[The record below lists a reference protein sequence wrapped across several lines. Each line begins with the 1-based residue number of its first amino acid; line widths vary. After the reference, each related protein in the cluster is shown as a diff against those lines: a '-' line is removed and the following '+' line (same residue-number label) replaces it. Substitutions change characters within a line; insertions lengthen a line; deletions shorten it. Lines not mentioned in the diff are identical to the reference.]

1 MVVLGAVT
9 GPHGVH
15 GWVRVHPFGDDPLSW
30 SKMPVWWLGPE
41 AGPWQ
46 EMKISRCRLQ
56 GDGLVVAFEGV
67 TDRNQAE
74 ALQKLLVAA
83 PRTAL
88 PETGENEFYWADL
101 IGAKVLNTRDECLGV
116 VKGLIETGA
125 NDVLRVQGEDGEERL
140 IPFVNAVVT
149 QVDQAQGLIRVE
161 WERDW

>member
-56 GDGLVVAFEGV
+56 GDGLVVAFAGV

-74 ALQKLLVAA
+74 ALQRLLVAA
-83 PRTAL
+83 PRAAL

-116 VKGLIETGA
+116 VQSLIETGA
-125 NDVLRVQGEDGEERL
+125 NDVLRVQGDDGEERL
-140 IPFVNAVVT
+140 IPFVNAVVS
-149 QVDQAQGLIRVE
+149 QVDKAQGLIRVA